1 MAQYKMLCSP
11 KCQRESQGKVKT
23 LLGGLKMHIPL
34 KKTLDKIPGGMMV
47 VPLFLG
53 VLTNTFFPEF
63 LEIGHFTTALF
74 SKEASST
81 ILACFMFLIGSQIN
95 FKLAPKAIKKGAILL
110 SAKFIVGAA
119 IGITVAMIFGPAGV
133 LGLSPLALLAAL
145 LNANGGLY
153 ASLASSYG
161 DETDVGAY
169 ALFSLKDGPFF
180 TLVALGASGLA
191 SIPFQALIGVLI
203 PILIGMILG
212 NIDPDMRKFLGSS
225 KLLLIPFFSFPLG
238 AGMDLRTIIEAGG
251 PGVLLG
257 LIAAIT
263 GIGAYVLLKLFKEN
277 PIVGLATGSTA
288 GNAVATPAVVAAADP
303 TLASIAPAATAQV
316 AAACVVSAIV
326 CPIIVSYVYKR
337 TERKKEKKS
346 IASAA

>member
-1 MAQYKMLCSP
+1 MSK
-11 KCQRESQGKVKT
+11 GKSRKSKKT
-23 LLGGLKMHIPL
+23 LLGGLRMHIPI
-34 KKTLDKIPGGMMV
+34 KRTLDKIPGGMMV

-119 IGITVAMIFGPAGV
+119 IGITVAMLFGPAGV